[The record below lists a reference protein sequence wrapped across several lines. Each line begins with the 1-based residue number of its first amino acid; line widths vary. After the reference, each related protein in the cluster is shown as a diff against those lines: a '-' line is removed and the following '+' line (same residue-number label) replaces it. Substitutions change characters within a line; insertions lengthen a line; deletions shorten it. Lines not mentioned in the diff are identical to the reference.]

1 MAASVDVYRDGV
13 LLDPVTDAAI
23 IDALEQAADVSI
35 SDQGFLV
42 NAESNSPTI
51 RIYGGTSINIL
62 VLKLDLMA
70 SYVPATQSLGA
81 QVMARIQL

>member
-1 MAASVDVYRDGV
+1 MSAETHVTNTSTSEVDNPADIV
-13 LLDPVTDAAI
+13 
-23 IDALEQAADVSI
+23 ALEQAAGVTI

-42 NAESNSPTI
+42 SATSNAPTI

-62 VLKLDLMA
+62 ILKLDLMA
-70 SYVPATQSLGA
+70 SYVPATQALGA